1 RGWTATSQS
10 MRPAVRRAPTRRA
23 PCADGPAGS
32 SVQWAVADT
41 ACCQPGQVLLQAVP
55 EVLPAGAVPPGDLA
69 EGAQPREE
77 HVLQVLAGGHVLPPQ
92 LSLHPEQQVTLLLAG
107 AGGQLL
113 GVVDVLE
120 RGQTPERQRLVLGV
134 GLVVVQV
141 HRCRAGVHT

>member
-1 RGWTATSQS
+1 LVGQGLGALADAFGLGERRSGGHAATVGGRRPPCRGWTATSQS

-69 EGAQPREE
+69 EGAQ
-77 HVLQVLAGGHVLPPQ
+77 
-92 LSLHPEQQVTLLLAG
+92 
-107 AGGQLL
+107 
-113 GVVDVLE
+113 
-120 RGQTPERQRLVLGV
+120 
-134 GLVVVQV
+134 
-141 HRCRAGVHT
+141 